1 MLRSTLK
8 TMAGRQAH
16 GVSVGPRTMRFLR
29 QEAAAGGKAEVAA
42 ERSYL
47 DQTRRE
53 HGELCSDLCALYVL
67 RERRVRWVLD
77 PRR

>member
-1 MLRSTLK
+1 
-8 TMAGRQAH
+8 
-16 GVSVGPRTMRFLR
+16 MRFLR